1 MYTRIKK
8 NNDFKKLFTR
18 GKKFFSPALII
29 LYMPSSS
36 LAMGLC
42 VSKKHGKSVQRNRIK
57 RLLRE
62 SFRKAAAECGG
73 AKVAV
78 LLIPK
83 QAEEYSFA
91 RFEQS
96 IRAFF
101 AKTRRET
108 GLCKKQG

>member
-29 LYMPSSS
+29 LYMPSEKLS
-36 LAMGLC
+36 MGLC

-62 SFRKAAAECGG
+62 AFRRCAAECGG
-73 AKVAV
+73 AKAAV

-83 QAEEYSFA
+83 QAEEYSFT
-91 RFEQS
+91 RFEQG

-108 GLCKKQG
+108 EGCKKQG

>member
-1 MYTRIKK
+1 
-8 NNDFKKLFTR
+8 
-18 GKKFFSPALII
+18 
-29 LYMPSSS
+29 
-36 LAMGLC
+36 MGLC

-108 GLCKKQG
+108 GTCKKQG